1 MLGLLLWLSDARIAL
16 VVAYLA
22 RSEPAVTE
30 QRINRLCTPHALL
43 EDQSTTGPG
52 RLISTH
58 Q

>member
-1 MLGLLLWLSDARIAL
+1 
-16 VVAYLA
+16 
-22 RSEPAVTE
+22 VTE